1 MDSSFAQ
8 SANFHCCFTEIQ
20 KVYIYIYKA
29 VFVITDLSF
38 KDFLFREES
47 KEFIIWESGK
57 SGTVLRHELLQ
68 KGWSPGMKGDFSC
81 LLAQVVANSA
91 WFCPNSLFS
100 LWDYCTSQVCQ
111 CSLIWLYLFGLIH
124 FINIYTK
131 PPMVLGMVLCSGNEE
146 VSTTDEGA
154 SAGADEQ

>member
-20 KVYIYIYKA
+20 KVYIYIYIYKA

-57 SGTVLRHELLQ
+57 SGTVLRHELL
-68 KGWSPGMKGDFSC
+68 
-81 LLAQVVANSA
+81 
-91 WFCPNSLFS
+91 
-100 LWDYCTSQVCQ
+100 
-111 CSLIWLYLFGLIH
+111 
-124 FINIYTK
+124 
-131 PPMVLGMVLCSGNEE
+131 
-146 VSTTDEGA
+146 
-154 SAGADEQ
+154 